1 VIPDIIDGKYRV
13 ICEVGSGGMAH
24 VYRAINMS
32 SRKVV
37 AVKMLK
43 EEYLNDQ
50 EFLRRFERE
59 AKASLALSHENIVRA
74 FGVGDDNGI
83 PYIVLEYVE
92 GKTLKDLIRESP
104 GGHLSVQQSIGICSQ
119 ILDALSYAHAHG
131 IIHRDVKPQNVI
143 VTNRGRAKL
152 ADFGIA
158 REVTASTVTFA
169 GKNVIGSVHYISPE
183 QAKGLPATEESDI
196 YSAGI
201 SLYEMLTG
209 TVPFIG
215 DTTVA
220 TALMHLSAK
229 PTPPQ
234 ELNPAVPSA
243 LNDIVLRAIDKDPDM
258 RYSSAKLMRSD
269 LIRSLSHPNGT
280 FARDRESKETKTPGR
295 RMSLSVYAWISIS
308 VFTPILVIFL
318 AYLGFV
324 NHWCS
329 PKEEADSAVVL
340 PELSSQATMASV
352 TVTALP
358 SASPT
363 GKRMPTVMGQRLD
376 DALRSLHD
384 VGFTDIYVSMDYAEN
399 DPRTGTIVQ
408 QSQPANTVPN
418 TEEPVYIT
426 LLLEKRG
433 KYKADIAFMLD
444 IPEND
449 SRVQIVYRTSS
460 TDNIDYSVVLYDV
473 VRTKETMV
481 SISATVYSN
490 DPATRTLYLLVNGT
504 EALTPDGVPRTQDV
518 KFSLSE

>member
-1 VIPDIIDGKYRV
+1 MIPDIIDGKYRV
-13 ICEVGSGGMAH
+13 IREVGSGGMAH

-43 EEYLNDQ
+43 EEYLNDR

-74 FGVGDDNGI
+74 YGVGDHNGV
-83 PYIVLEYVE
+83 PYIVLECVE
-92 GKTLKDLIRESP
+92 GKTLKELIQESP

-158 REVTASTVTFA
+158 REVTASTVTFT
-169 GKNVIGSVHYISPE
+169 GKNVVGSVHYISPE
-183 QAKGLPATEESDI
+183 QAKGLSVTEESDI
-196 YSAGI
+196 YSTGI

-220 TALMHLSAK
+220 TALMHLSD
-229 PTPPQ
+229 TPVAPNV
-234 ELNPAVPSA
+234 LNPAIPPA
-243 LNDIVLRAIDKDPDM
+243 LNDIVLRAIEKDPKM

-280 FARDRESKETKTPGR
+280 FARDRESKEAKTPGR

-329 PKEEADSAVVL
+329 GKETTEDVSLPAATAEANVAN
-340 PELSSQATMASV
+340 V
-352 TVTALP
+352 TVTTQPSKGPVQNLLP
-358 SASPT
+358 S
-363 GKRMPTVMGQRLD
+363 VVGQRLD
-376 DALRSLHD
+376 DALKALRD
-384 VGFTDIYVSMDYAEN
+384 VGVTDIYVSTEYALD
-399 DPRTGTIVQ
+399 DPRAGTIIQ
-408 QSQPANTVPN
+408 QSQPANTAPQPK
-418 TEEPVYIT
+418 EPICLT

-433 KYKADIAFMLD
+433 KYKADVSFMQD

-460 TDNIDYSVVLYDV
+460 TDNIDYSVVLYGT

-490 DPATRTLYLLVNGT
+490 DPATRTLYLLVNG
-504 EALTPDGVPRTQDV
+504 EEVRTQDV
-518 KFSLSE
+518 KFSE

>member
-1 VIPDIIDGKYRV
+1 MPDIIDGKYRV
-13 ICEVGSGGMAH
+13 IREIGSGGMAH

-37 AVKMLK
+37 AVKMLR

-74 FGVGDDNGI
+74 FGVGDDNGV

-119 ILDALSYAHAHG
+119 ILDALSYAHDHG

-229 PTPPQ
+229 PVPPR
-234 ELNPAVPSA
+234 ELNPSVPPA
-243 LNDIVLRAIDKDPDM
+243 LNDIVLRAIEKEPGL

-269 LIRSLSHPNGT
+269 LIRSLSHPDGT
-280 FARDRESKETKTPGR
+280 FARDRESTESKAPGR

-324 NHWCS
+324 NHWCA
-329 PKEEADSAVVL
+329 PKEEASAADL
-340 PELSSQATMASV
+340 TEAPSSATLANV

-358 SASPT
+358 TASPA

-376 DALRSLHD
+376 DALKSLHD
-384 VGFTDIYVSMDYAEN
+384 VGFTDIYVSTEYAEN
-399 DPRTGTIVQ
+399 DPRAGTIVQ
-408 QSQPANTVPN
+408 QSQVANTVPN
-418 TEEPVYIT
+418 TAEPVYIT

-433 KYKADIAFMLD
+433 KYKADVAFMLD

-460 TDNIDYSVVLYDV
+460 TDNIDYSVILYET
-473 VRTKETMV
+473 VRTKENMV
-481 SISATVYSN
+481 SISATLYSN
-490 DPATRTLYLLVNGT
+490 DPATRTLYLLVNGA
-504 EALTPDGVPRTQDV
+504 EVRTQDV
-518 KFSLSE
+518 KFTIAE

>member
-1 VIPDIIDGKYRV
+1 MTPDVIDGKYRV

-24 VYRAINMS
+24 VYRTINMS

-43 EEYLNDQ
+43 EEYLDDQ

-104 GGHLSVQQSIGICSQ
+104 GGHLSVQQAIGICSQ
-119 ILDALSYAHAHG
+119 ILDALSYAHEHG

-143 VTNRGRAKL
+143 VTNRGKAKL
-152 ADFGIA
+152 ADLGIA

-183 QAKGLPATEESDI
+183 QANGLPATEESDI
-196 YSAGI
+196 YSVGI

-215 DTTVA
+215 DTTVS
-220 TALMHLSAK
+220 TALMHLSAE
-229 PTPPQ
+229 PVPPR
-234 ELNPAVPSA
+234 ELNPSIPSA
-243 LNDIVLRAIDKDPDM
+243 LNDIVLRAIEKKPEM

-280 FARDRESKETKTPGR
+280 FARDRESQDTKTPGR

-324 NHWCS
+324 NHWCA
-329 PKEEADSAVVL
+329 PKEEGAEPAST
-340 PELSSQATMASV
+340 PETSVQATMSSV
-352 TVTALP
+352 TVTTAPML
-358 SASPT
+358 SPA

-376 DALRSLHD
+376 DALKSLHD
-384 VGFTDIYVSMDYAEN
+384 VGFTDIFVCTEYSEN
-399 DPRTGTIVQ
+399 DPRAGTIIQ
-408 QSQPANTVPN
+408 QSQAANTVPDL
-418 TEEPVYIT
+418 EEPIYIT

-433 KYKADIAFMLD
+433 KYKKDVAFMLD

-449 SRVQIVYRTSS
+449 SRIEIVYRTSS
-460 TDNIDYSVVLYDV
+460 TDNIDYTVVLYDT
-473 VRTKETMV
+473 VRAKETMV

-490 DPATRTLYLLVNGT
+490 DPATRTLYLLVNG
-504 EALTPDGVPRTQDV
+504 EEMRTQDV
-518 KFSLSE
+518 KFSE

>member
-1 VIPDIIDGKYRV
+1 MPDIIDGKYRV
-13 ICEVGSGGMAH
+13 IREIGSGGMAH

-43 EEYLNDQ
+43 EEYLNDT
-50 EFLRRFERE
+50 EFLRRFDRE
-59 AKASLALSHENIVRA
+59 ARASLELSHDNIVRA
-74 FGVGDDNGI
+74 YGVGEDNGV

-92 GKTLKDLIRESP
+92 GKTLKELIEESP
-104 GGHLSVQQSIGICSQ
+104 NGHLSVQQSIGICSQ

-143 VTNRGRAKL
+143 VTNRGKAKL

-158 REVTASTVTFA
+158 REVTASTVTFS

-196 YSAGI
+196 YSTGI

-215 DTTVA
+215 DTTVS
-220 TALMHLSAK
+220 TALMHLSNQ
-229 PTPPQ
+229 PEPPRD
-234 ELNPAVPSA
+234 LNPSIPPA
-243 LNDIVLRAIDKDPDM
+243 LNDIVLRALEKEPDM
-258 RYSSAKLMRSD
+258 RYASAKLMRSD
-269 LIRSLSHPNGT
+269 LIRSLTHPNGT
-280 FARDRESKETKTPGR
+280 FARDRESKESKAPGR

-324 NHWCS
+324 NHWCAGN
-329 PKEEADSAVVL
+329 EAEVDDLLPTPSA
-340 PELSSQATMASV
+340 EATVASV
-352 TVTALP
+352 LVADADQPTP
-358 SASPT
+358 SPA
-363 GKRMPTVMGQRLD
+363 GKLMPTVMGQRLD
-376 DALRSLHD
+376 DALRAVHD
-384 VGFTDIYVSMDYAEN
+384 LGFSDIYVSIQYAAN

-408 QSQPANTVPN
+408 QSVPANTVPG
-418 TEEPVYIT
+418 TDAPIYLT
-426 LLLEKRG
+426 LLLENRG
-433 KYKADIAFMLD
+433 KYKADIAFMLN

-449 SRVQIVYRTSS
+449 SRVQIVYRTSN
-460 TDNIDYSVVLYDV
+460 TENIDYSVVLYDA

-490 DPATRTLYLLVNGT
+490 DPATRTLYLLVNGET
-504 EALTPDGVPRTQDV
+504 VRTQDV
-518 KFSLSE
+518 KFSE

>member
-1 VIPDIIDGKYRV
+1 MIPDIIDGKYRV
-13 ICEVGSGGMAH
+13 IREVGSGGMAH

-43 EEYLNDQ
+43 EEYLNDK
-50 EFLRRFERE
+50 EFLRRFDRE
-59 AKASLALSHENIVRA
+59 ARASLELSHENIVRA
-74 FGVGDDNGI
+74 YGVGEDNGV

-92 GKTLKDLIRESP
+92 GKTLKDLIQESP
-104 GGHLSVQQSIGICSQ
+104 AGHLSVQQAIGICSQ

-143 VTNRGRAKL
+143 VTNRGKAKL

-158 REVTASTVTFA
+158 REVTASTVTFS

-215 DTTVA
+215 DTTVS
-220 TALMHLSAK
+220 TALMHLSNE
-229 PTPPQ
+229 PEPPR
-234 ELNPAVPSA
+234 ELNPSIPPA
-243 LNDIVLRAIDKDPDM
+243 LNDIVLRALEKDPQM
-258 RYSSAKLMRSD
+258 RYASAKLMRSD
-269 LIRSLSHPNGT
+269 LIRSLTHPNGT
-280 FARDRESKETKTPGR
+280 FARDRESKETRTPGR

-318 AYLGFV
+318 AYLGYV
-324 NHWCS
+324 NHWCAGSEDAEDLILPS
-329 PKEEADSAVVL
+329 PSLEATV
-340 PELSSQATMASV
+340 ESV
-352 TVTALP
+352 TVSGSNQPTATP
-358 SASPT
+358 A
-363 GKRMPTVMGQRLD
+363 GKLMPTVMGQRLD
-376 DALRSLHD
+376 DALKAVHD
-384 VGFTDIYVSMDYAEN
+384 IGFSDIFVSIEYAAN
-399 DPRTGTIVQ
+399 DPRVGTIVQ
-408 QSQPANTVPN
+408 QSAQANTVPDTN
-418 TEEPVYIT
+418 VPVYLT
-426 LLLEKRG
+426 LLLEKHG

-449 SRVQIVYRTSS
+449 SCVQIVYRTSN
-460 TDNIDYSVVLYDV
+460 TENIDYSVILYDTL
-473 VRTKETMV
+473 RTKETMV

-504 EALTPDGVPRTQDV
+504 EARAQDV
-518 KFSLSE
+518 KFSE

>member
-1 VIPDIIDGKYRV
+1 MIPDIIDGKYRV
-13 ICEVGSGGMAH
+13 IREVGSGGMAH

-32 SRKVV
+32 TRKVV

-43 EEYLNDQ
+43 EEYLNDK
-50 EFLRRFERE
+50 EFLRRFDRE
-59 AKASLALSHENIVRA
+59 ARASLELSHENIVRA
-74 FGVGDDNGI
+74 FGVGEDKGV

-92 GKTLKDLIRESP
+92 GKTLKDLILESP
-104 GGHLSVQQSIGICSQ
+104 SGHLSVQQSIGICSQ
-119 ILDALSYAHAHG
+119 ILDALNYAHAHG

-143 VTNRGRAKL
+143 VTNRGKAKL

-158 REVTASTVTFA
+158 REVTASTVTFS

-220 TALMHLSAK
+220 TALMHLSNE
-229 PTPPQ
+229 PEPPRD
-234 ELNPAVPSA
+234 LNPSIPPA
-243 LNDIVLRAIDKDPDM
+243 LNDIVLRAIEKDPQM
-258 RYSSAKLMRSD
+258 RYASAKLMRAD
-269 LIRSLSHPNGT
+269 LIRSLTHPNGT
-280 FARDRESKETKTPGR
+280 FARDRESKEAKTPGR

-324 NHWCS
+324 NHWCAGNGDA
-329 PKEEADSAVVL
+329 ETEVL
-340 PELSSQATMASV
+340 PT
-352 TVTALP
+352 
-358 SASPT
+358 ASPEAAVAT
-363 GKRMPTVMGQRLD
+363 VNVAGVDQPTASPSGSLMPTVMGQRLD
-376 DALRSLHD
+376 DALRAVHAL
-384 VGFTDIYVSMDYAEN
+384 GFNDIYVSIEYASR

-408 QSQPANTVPN
+408 QSIPSGTVPD
-418 TEEPVYIT
+418 TASPIYLT

-449 SRVQIVYRTSS
+449 SRVQIVYRTSN
-460 TDNIDYSVVLYDV
+460 TENIDYAVVLYDSL
-473 VRTKETMV
+473 RTKETMV

-490 DPATRTLYLLVNGT
+490 DPATRTLYLLVNGK
-504 EALTPDGVPRTQDV
+504 EVRSQDV
-518 KFSLSE
+518 KFSE

>member
-1 VIPDIIDGKYRV
+1 MTPDIIDNKYRV
-13 ICEVGSGGMAH
+13 IREVGSGGMAR

-32 SRKVV
+32 TRKVV
-37 AVKMLK
+37 AVKMLR
-43 EEYLNDQ
+43 EEFLNDQ

-59 AKASLALSHENIVRA
+59 ARASLELSHENIVRA
-74 FGVGDDNGI
+74 YGVGDDNGV

-92 GKTLKDLIRESP
+92 GKTLKQLIQESP
-104 GGHLSVQQSIGICSQ
+104 SGHLSVQKAIGICSQ

-143 VTNRGRAKL
+143 VTNRGKAKL

-158 REVTASTVTFA
+158 REVTASTMTFS

-183 QAKGLPATEESDI
+183 QAKGLPVTAESDI

-215 DTTVA
+215 DTTVS
-220 TALMHLSAK
+220 TALMHLSAT
-229 PTPPQ
+229 PTPPK
-234 ELNPAVPSA
+234 ELNPAIPPA
-243 LNDIVLRAIDKDPDM
+243 LNDIVLRAIEKDPQQ
-258 RYSSAKLMRSD
+258 RYASAKLMRSD

-280 FARDRESKETKTPGR
+280 FARDRETKEAKTPGR

-329 PKEEADSAVVL
+329 GSGEPVEEID
-340 PELSSQATMASV
+340 PATAEPPTVASV
-352 TVTALP
+352 TVASQLP
-358 SASPT
+358 TPDGS
-363 GKRMPTVMGQRLD
+363 RMPSVVGFRLD
-376 DALRSLHD
+376 DALRTLH
-384 VGFTDIYVSMDYAEN
+384 VAGISNIFVAPEYASG
-399 DPRTGTIVQ
+399 DSRAGTIIA
-408 QSQPANTVPN
+408 QSIPATAPADATDQVRL
-418 TEEPVYIT
+418 T
-426 LLLEKRG
+426 LLLEKHG
-433 KYKADIAFMLD
+433 KYKADVSFMLD
-444 IPEND
+444 IAEND
-449 SRVQIVYRTSS
+449 SLVQIVYRTSN
-460 TDNIDYSVVLYDV
+460 TENIDYSVIVYET

-490 DPATRTLYLLVNGT
+490 DPATRTLYLLVNG
-504 EALTPDGVPRTQDV
+504 EEVRSQDV
-518 KFSLSE
+518 KFSE

>member
-1 VIPDIIDGKYRV
+1 MTPDIIDGKYRV
-13 ICEVGSGGMAH
+13 IREVGSGGMAH

-43 EEYLNDQ
+43 EEYLNDR

-74 FGVGDDNGI
+74 FGVGDDNGV

-92 GKTLKDLIRESP
+92 GKTLKDLIQESP
-104 GGHLSVQQSIGICSQ
+104 GGHLSVQQAIGICSQ

-131 IIHRDVKPQNVI
+131 IIHRDVKPQNVS
-143 VTNRGRAKL
+143 VTNRGKAKL

-158 REVTASTVTFA
+158 REVTASTVTFS
-169 GKNVIGSVHYISPE
+169 GKNVVGSVHYISPE
-183 QAKGLPATEESDI
+183 QAKGLPVTEESDI
-196 YSAGI
+196 YSTGI

-215 DTTVA
+215 ETTVA
-220 TALMHLSAK
+220 TALMHLSET
-229 PTPPQ
+229 PTPPR
-234 ELNPAVPSA
+234 ELNPAVPPA
-243 LNDIVLRAIDKDPDM
+243 LNDIVLRAIEKDPKM

-280 FARDRESKETKTPGR
+280 FARDRESKESKTPGR

-318 AYLGFV
+318 AYLGYA
-324 NHWCS
+324 NRWCAGKDAAVEDVS
-329 PKEEADSAVVL
+329 LPMATTSASASV
-340 PELSSQATMASV
+340 ASV
-352 TVTALP
+352 TVTAQPEQQTNAYQTTPLV
-358 SASPT
+358 T
-363 GKRMPTVMGQRLD
+363 GLRLD
-376 DALRSLHD
+376 DALKALHD
-384 VGFTDIYVSMDYAEN
+384 VGFTDIYVSIEYAAE
-399 DPRTGTIVQ
+399 DARAGTVIQ
-408 QSQPANTVPN
+408 QSQPANTAPKA
-418 TEEPVYIT
+418 EDPIYLT

-433 KYKADIAFMLD
+433 KYKADVAFMLD

-460 TDNIDYSVVLYDV
+460 TDNIDYSVILYDT

-490 DPATRTLYLLVNGT
+490 DPATRTLYLLVNG
-504 EALTPDGVPRTQDV
+504 EEVRTQDV
-518 KFSLSE
+518 KFSE

>member
-1 VIPDIIDGKYRV
+1 MIPDIIDGKYRV
-13 ICEVGSGGMAH
+13 IREVGSGGMAH

-43 EEYLNDQ
+43 EEYLNDK

-59 AKASLALSHENIVRA
+59 ARASLELSHENIVRA
-74 FGVGDDNGI
+74 FGVGDDKGV

-92 GKTLKDLIRESP
+92 GKTLKDLIQESP
-104 GGHLSVQQSIGICSQ
+104 GGHLSVQQAIGICSQ

-158 REVTASTVTFA
+158 REVTASTVTFS

-220 TALMHLSAK
+220 TALMHLSTK
-229 PTPPQ
+229 PVPPR
-234 ELNPAVPSA
+234 ELNPSVPPA
-243 LNDIVLRAIDKDPDM
+243 LNDIVLRAIEKEPQM

-269 LIRSLSHPNGT
+269 LIRSLAHPNGT
-280 FARDRESKETKTPGR
+280 FARDRESQESKAPGR

-329 PKEEADSAVVL
+329 GKNVAEGDTTL
-340 PELSSQATMASV
+340 PTASLGASV
-352 TVTALP
+352 ANVTVADAVQPTATP
-358 SASPT
+358 A
-363 GKRMPTVMGQRLD
+363 GKLMPAVMGQRLD
-376 DALRSLHD
+376 DALRTLHD
-384 VGFTDIYVSMDYAEN
+384 MGFTDIFVSTEYATN

-408 QSQPANTVPN
+408 QSIPINSVPN
-418 TEEPVYIT
+418 IEEPVYLK

-449 SRVQIVYRTSS
+449 SRVQIVYRTSN
-460 TDNIDYSVVLYDV
+460 TDNIDYSVVLYDA

-490 DPATRTLYLLVNGT
+490 DPATRTLYLLVNGQ
-504 EALTPDGVPRTQDV
+504 EVRTQDV
-518 KFSLSE
+518 KFSE

>member
-74 FGVGDDNGI
+74 FGVGDDNGV

-92 GKTLKDLIRESP
+92 GKTLKELIQESP
-104 GGHLSVQQSIGICSQ
+104 GGHLSIQQSIGICSQ

-143 VTNRGRAKL
+143 VTSRGRAKL

-183 QAKGLPATEESDI
+183 QAKGLPATQESDI

-229 PTPPQ
+229 PVPPR
-234 ELNPAVPSA
+234 ELNPAVPPA
-243 LNDIVLRAIDKDPDM
+243 LNDIVLRAIEKEPDM
-258 RYSSAKLMRSD
+258 RYASAKLMRSD

-280 FARDRESKETKTPGR
+280 FARDRESKESKTPGR

-318 AYLGFV
+318 AYLGYV
-324 NHWCS
+324 NHWCAG
-329 PKEEADSAVVL
+329 KEATDGEAVL
-340 PELSSQATMASV
+340 PAASASASVASV
-352 TVTALP
+352 TVTAQPEQTTAYQTTPLV
-358 SASPT
+358 T
-363 GKRMPTVMGQRLD
+363 GLRLD
-376 DALRSLHD
+376 DALKALHD
-384 VGFTDIYVSMDYAEN
+384 VGFTDIYVSTDYAVD
-399 DPRTGTIVQ
+399 DPRTGSIIQ
-408 QSQPANTVPN
+408 QSQPANTAPKVEDPI
-418 TEEPVYIT
+418 YLT

-433 KYKADIAFMLD
+433 KYKADVAFMLD

-460 TDNIDYSVVLYDV
+460 TDNIDYSVILYDT

-490 DPATRTLYLLVNGT
+490 DPATRTLYLLVNG
-504 EALTPDGVPRTQDV
+504 EEVRTQDV
-518 KFSLSE
+518 KFSE

>member
-1 VIPDIIDGKYRV
+1 MIPDIIDGKYRV

-43 EEYLNDQ
+43 EEYLNDG

-74 FGVGDDNGI
+74 YGVGDDNGV
-83 PYIVLEYVE
+83 PYIVLEYVD
-92 GKTLKDLIRESP
+92 GQTLKDLIHDSP
-104 GGHLSVQQSIGICSQ
+104 GGHLSVQQAIGICSQ

-143 VTNRGRAKL
+143 VTNRGKAKL

-158 REVTASTVTFA
+158 REVTASTMTFS

-183 QAKGLPATEESDI
+183 QAKGLPVTQESDI
-196 YSAGI
+196 YSVGI

-220 TALMHLSAK
+220 TALMHLSTA
-229 PTPPQ
+229 PVPPK
-234 ELNPAVPSA
+234 ELNPSIPPA
-243 LNDIVLRAIDKDPDM
+243 LNDIVLRAIEKDPKM

-280 FARDRESKETKTPGR
+280 FARDRETKETKTLGR
-295 RMSLSVYAWISIS
+295 PMSLSVYAWISIS

-318 AYLGFV
+318 AYLGFL
-324 NHWCS
+324 NHWCAG
-329 PKEEADSAVVL
+329 EESMEEDVPV
-340 PELSSQATMASV
+340 PTATAEATVANV

-358 SASPT
+358 AETP
-363 GKRMPTVMGQRLD
+363 RQNLMPMVMGQRLD
-376 DALRSLHD
+376 DALRALHEI
-384 VGFTDIYVSMDYAEN
+384 GFTDIYVSTEYAES
-399 DPRTGTIVQ
+399 DPRAGTIVH
-408 QSQPANTVPN
+408 QSQPANTVP
-418 TEEPVYIT
+418 TTSDPIYIT

-449 SRVQIVYRTSS
+449 SRVEIVYRTSS
-460 TDNIDYSVVLYDV
+460 TDNIDYSVILYDT

-490 DPATRTLYLLVNGT
+490 DPATRTLYLLVNG
-504 EALTPDGVPRTQDV
+504 EEVRTQDV
-518 KFSLSE
+518 KFSE

>member
-1 VIPDIIDGKYRV
+1 MTPDIIDGKYRV
-13 ICEVGSGGMAH
+13 IREVGSGGMAH

-43 EEYLNDQ
+43 EEYLNDR

-74 FGVGDDNGI
+74 YGVGDDNGV

-92 GKTLKDLIRESP
+92 GKTLKDLIQESP
-104 GGHLSVQQSIGICSQ
+104 GGHLSVQQAIGICSQ

-143 VTNRGRAKL
+143 VTNRGKAKL

-158 REVTASTVTFA
+158 REVTASTVTFS
-169 GKNVIGSVHYISPE
+169 GKNVVGSVHYISPE
-183 QAKGLPATEESDI
+183 QAKGLPVMEESDI
-196 YSAGI
+196 YSTGI

-220 TALMHLSAK
+220 TALMHLSET

-234 ELNPAVPSA
+234 DLNPAVPPA
-243 LNDIVLRAIDKDPDM
+243 LNDIVLRAIEKDPKM

-280 FARDRESKETKTPGR
+280 FARDRESKESKLPGR

-318 AYLGFV
+318 AYLGYA
-324 NHWCS
+324 NHWCAG
-329 PKEEADSAVVL
+329 KEATESEAVL
-340 PELSSQATMASV
+340 PAASASTNVASV
-352 TVTALP
+352 TVATQPVHTPADQSMPLV
-358 SASPT
+358 T
-363 GKRMPTVMGQRLD
+363 GLRLD
-376 DALRSLHD
+376 DALKALHD
-384 VGFTDIYVSMDYAEN
+384 SGFTDIFVSTEYATD

-408 QSQPANTVPN
+408 QSQPGNTVPN
-418 TEEPVYIT
+418 RSEPVYIT

-433 KYKADIAFMLD
+433 KYKADVAFMLD

-449 SRVQIVYRTSS
+449 SRVQMVYRTSN
-460 TDNIDYSVVLYDV
+460 TDNIDYSVILYDT

-490 DPATRTLYLLVNGT
+490 DPATRTLYLLVNG
-504 EALTPDGVPRTQDV
+504 EEVRTQDV
-518 KFSLSE
+518 KFSE

>member
-1 VIPDIIDGKYRV
+1 MIPDIIDGKYRV

-74 FGVGDDNGI
+74 FGVGDDNGV

-92 GKTLKDLIRESP
+92 GKTLKELIQESP
-104 GGHLSVQQSIGICSQ
+104 EGHLSVQQSIGICSQ

-143 VTNRGRAKL
+143 VNSRGRAKL

-183 QAKGLPATEESDI
+183 QAKGLPATQESDI

-229 PTPPQ
+229 PVPPR
-234 ELNPAVPSA
+234 ELNPAVPPA
-243 LNDIVLRAIDKDPDM
+243 LNDIVLRAIEKEPAM
-258 RYSSAKLMRSD
+258 RYASAKLMRSD

-280 FARDRESKETKTPGR
+280 FARDRESKEAKAPGR

-324 NHWCS
+324 NHWCA
-329 PKEEADSAVVL
+329 PTEEIETDVP
-340 PELSSQATMASV
+340 PEATVQATLANV
-352 TVTALP
+352 TVTVPP
-358 SASPT
+358 SASPA
-363 GKRMPTVMGQRLD
+363 GNRMPTVMGQRLD
-376 DALRSLHD
+376 DALRALHD
-384 VGFTDIYVSMDYAEN
+384 VGFTSIFVSTEYAEN

-408 QSQPANTVPN
+408 QSQPANTAPN
-418 TEEPVYIT
+418 IEEPIYIT

-433 KYKADIAFMLD
+433 KYKADVAFMLD

-460 TDNIDYSVVLYDV
+460 TDNIDYTVILYDT

-490 DPATRTLYLLVNGT
+490 DPATRTLYLLVNGE
-504 EALTPDGVPRTQDV
+504 EALTQDGTPRTTDV
-518 KFSLSE
+518 KFSE

>member
-1 VIPDIIDGKYRV
+1 
-13 ICEVGSGGMAH
+13 MAH

-74 FGVGDDNGI
+74 FGVGDDNGV

-92 GKTLKDLIRESP
+92 GKTLKDLILESP

-196 YSAGI
+196 YSVGI

-215 DTTVA
+215 DTTVS
-220 TALMHLSAK
+220 TALMHLSTK
-229 PTPPQ
+229 PEPPRD
-234 ELNPAVPSA
+234 LNPHIPPA
-243 LNDIVLRAIDKDPDM
+243 LNDIVLRAIEKEPEM
-258 RYSSAKLMRSD
+258 RYSSSKLMRSD

-280 FARDRESKETKTPGR
+280 FARDRESKETKAPGR

-329 PKEEADSAVVL
+329 GKDADENMAFPPVVSPEATVAN
-340 PELSSQATMASV
+340 V
-352 TVTALP
+352 TVTSLP
-358 SASPT
+358 EATPVE
-363 GKRMPTVMGQRLD
+363 KRMPTVMGQRLD
-376 DALRSLHD
+376 DALRSLHE
-384 VGFTDIYVSMDYAEN
+384 VGFTDIYVSIEYAEN
-399 DPRTGTIVQ
+399 DPRAGSIIQ

-418 TEEPVYIT
+418 TEEPIYIT

-433 KYKADIAFMLD
+433 KYKADVAFMLD
-444 IPEND
+444 ITDND
-449 SRVQIVYRTSS
+449 SRVQIVYRTSN
-460 TDNIDYSVVLYDV
+460 TENIDYSLVLYDT
-473 VRTKETMV
+473 VRTKETLV

-490 DPATRTLYLLVNGT
+490 DPATRTLYLLVNGK
-504 EALTPDGVPRTQDV
+504 EERTQDV
-518 KFSLSE
+518 KFSE

>member
-1 VIPDIIDGKYRV
+1 MTPDIIDGKYRV
-13 ICEVGSGGMAH
+13 IREVGSGGMAH

-43 EEYLNDQ
+43 EEYLNDR

-74 FGVGDDNGI
+74 YGVGDDNGV

-92 GKTLKDLIRESP
+92 GKTLKDLIQESP
-104 GGHLSVQQSIGICSQ
+104 GGHLSVQQAIGICSQ

-143 VTNRGRAKL
+143 VTNRGKAKL

-158 REVTASTVTFA
+158 REVTASTVTFS
-169 GKNVIGSVHYISPE
+169 GKNVVGSVHYISPE
-183 QAKGLPATEESDI
+183 QAKGLPVTEESDI
-196 YSAGI
+196 YSTGI

-220 TALMHLSAK
+220 TALMHLSE
-229 PTPPQ
+229 TPIPPR
-234 ELNPAVPSA
+234 ELNPAVPPA
-243 LNDIVLRAIDKDPDM
+243 LNDIVLRAIEKDPKM

-280 FARDRESKETKTPGR
+280 FARDRESKESKTPGW

-318 AYLGFV
+318 AYLGYV
-324 NHWCS
+324 NHWCAG
-329 PKEEADSAVVL
+329 KEDTDGEAVLLAASASASV
-340 PELSSQATMASV
+340 ASV
-352 TVTALP
+352 TVTAQPEQTTAYQTTPLV
-358 SASPT
+358 T
-363 GKRMPTVMGQRLD
+363 GLRLD
-376 DALRSLHD
+376 DALKALHD
-384 VGFTDIYVSMDYAEN
+384 VGFTDIYVSTDYAVD
-399 DPRTGTIVQ
+399 DPRTGSIIQ
-408 QSQPANTVPN
+408 QSQPANTAPKVEDPI
-418 TEEPVYIT
+418 YLT

-433 KYKADIAFMLD
+433 KYKADVAFMLD

-460 TDNIDYSVVLYDV
+460 TDNIDYSVILYDT

-490 DPATRTLYLLVNGT
+490 DPATRTLYLLVNG
-504 EALTPDGVPRTQDV
+504 EEVRTQDV
-518 KFSLSE
+518 KFSE

>member
-1 VIPDIIDGKYRV
+1 MTPDIIDGKYRV
-13 ICEVGSGGMAH
+13 IREVGSGGMAH

-59 AKASLALSHENIVRA
+59 AKACLALSHENIVRA
-74 FGVGDDNGI
+74 YGVGDDNGV

-92 GKTLKDLIRESP
+92 GKTLKKLIEESP
-104 GGHLSVQQSIGICSQ
+104 GGHLPVQQAIGICSQ

-158 REVTASTVTFA
+158 REVTASTVTFS

-183 QAKGLPATEESDI
+183 QAKGLPVTEESDI

-220 TALMHLSAK
+220 TALMHLSAT
-229 PTPPQ
+229 PVPPQ
-234 ELNPAVPSA
+234 ELNPAVPPA
-243 LNDIVLRAIDKDPDM
+243 LNDIVLRAIEKDPDM
-258 RYSSAKLMRSD
+258 RYASAKLMRSD

-295 RMSLSVYAWISIS
+295 RMSLSVYTWISIS

-329 PKEEADSAVVL
+329 GKETAESSASL
-340 PELSSQATMASV
+340 ATATPTAAVANV

-358 SASPT
+358 GPSAS
-363 GKRMPTVMGQRLD
+363 RLMPSIVGHRLD
-376 DALRSLHD
+376 DALKTMHD
-384 VGFTDIYVSMDYAEN
+384 MGFEDIYVSIEYAEN
-399 DPRTGTIVQ
+399 DPRAGTVIL
-408 QSQPANTVPN
+408 QSQPANSEPDL
-418 TEEPVYIT
+418 EESIYLT

-449 SRVQIVYRTSS
+449 SRVQIVYRTSN
-460 TDNIDYSVVLYDV
+460 TDNIDYSVVLYDN

-490 DPATRTLYLLVNGT
+490 DPATRTLYLLVNG
-504 EALTPDGVPRTQDV
+504 EEVRTQDV
-518 KFSLSE
+518 KFSE

>member
-1 VIPDIIDGKYRV
+1 MIPDIIDGKYRV

-24 VYRAINMS
+24 VYRAISMS

-43 EEYLNDQ
+43 EEYLSDQ

-74 FGVGDDNGI
+74 YGVGDDKGV

-104 GGHLSVQQSIGICSQ
+104 GGHLSVQQAIGICSQ

-143 VTNRGRAKL
+143 VTSRGKAKL

-215 DTTVA
+215 DTTVS
-220 TALMHLSAK
+220 TALMHLSAE
-229 PTPPQ
+229 PEPPN
-234 ELNPAVPSA
+234 ELNPAIPPA
-243 LNDIVLRAIDKDPDM
+243 LNDIVLRAIEKEPGM

-280 FARDRESKETKTPGR
+280 FARDRASKESKTPGR

-324 NHWCS
+324 NHWCAGS
-329 PKEEADSAVVL
+329 NSAEVEDAL
-340 PELSSQATMASV
+340 PTQQPTVASV
-352 TVTALP
+352 NVASQPTATPAGDL
-358 SASPT
+358 
-363 GKRMPTVMGQRLD
+363 MPTVMGQRLD
-376 DALRSLHD
+376 DALRVLRA
-384 VGFTDIYVSMDYAEN
+384 VGFTDIYVSIDYAEN
-399 DPRTGTIVQ
+399 DLRTGTIVQ
-408 QSQPANTVPN
+408 QSQAPN
-418 TEEPVYIT
+418 AAPRRDEPIYIT

-449 SRVQIVYRTSS
+449 SRVQIVYRTSN
-460 TDNIDYSVVLYDV
+460 TENIDYSVILYDT

-490 DPATRTLYLLVNGT
+490 DPATRTLYLLVNG
-504 EALTPDGVPRTQDV
+504 EEVRTQDV
-518 KFSLSE
+518 KFSE

>member
-1 VIPDIIDGKYRV
+1 MIPDIIDGKYRV
-13 ICEVGSGGMAH
+13 IREVGSGGMAH

-74 FGVGDDNGI
+74 YGVGDDNGV

-92 GKTLKDLIRESP
+92 GKTLKELIQESP
-104 GGHLSVQQSIGICSQ
+104 GGHLSVQQAIGICSQ

-143 VTNRGRAKL
+143 VTNRGKAKL

-158 REVTASTVTFA
+158 REVTASTVTFS

-220 TALMHLSAK
+220 TALMHLSEQAV
-229 PTPPQ
+229 PPQ
-234 ELNPAVPSA
+234 DLNPAIPSA
-243 LNDIVLRAIDKDPDM
+243 LNDIVMRAIEKDPDM

-280 FARDRESKETKTPGR
+280 FARDRESKESKTPGR

-329 PKEEADSAVVL
+329 GKSTAESAAVSL
-340 PELSSQATMASV
+340 PEASQTAIVANVAV
-352 TVTALP
+352 TSQPT
-358 SASPT
+358 SPAY
-363 GKRMPTVMGQRLD
+363 KLMPTVMGQRLD
-376 DALRSLHD
+376 DALRALRD
-384 VGFTDIYVSMDYAEN
+384 IGFTDIYVSTEYASG

-408 QSQPANTVPN
+408 QSQRGNTIPN
-418 TEEPVYIT
+418 TDEPIYIT

-449 SRVQIVYRTSS
+449 SRVQIVYRTSN
-460 TDNIDYSVVLYDV
+460 TENIDYTVILYET

-490 DPATRTLYLLVNGT
+490 DPATRTLYLLLNG
-504 EALTPDGVPRTQDV
+504 EEVRSQDV
-518 KFSLSE
+518 KFSE